1 MFGFFNLSEFDI
13 LCLLNSFGRI
23 VVFDI
28 ITDLYIK
35 AIALS
40 NYVTDFFVAISY
52 YPVLI
57 LDNRF
62 SY

>member
-1 MFGFFNLSEFDI
+1 VFGFFNLSE
-13 LCLLNSFGRI
+13 LNVLRLLNRFGSGI
-23 VVFDI
+23 VFDI
-28 ITDLYIK
+28 ITDLYIEP
-35 AIALS
+35 IALS